1 MPANGESICI
11 PCLPEIPIDISLQ
24 LLKRKKP
31 ATNASEPEPKR
42 NKLVHG
48 ALVYNE
54 DVRYSVILY
63 YMYKERAIRRV

>member
-24 LLKRKKP
+24 LLKRKEP

-54 DVRYSVILY
+54 DVRYI
-63 YMYKERAIRRV
+63 